1 MKSRLRH
8 PHLDEVLQKNMP
20 SGKRRE
26 FVIDPEGG
34 FFDAKSL
41 AAAIRK
47 AGAGDIIH
55 VPPGEYPAFEL
66 KKNLEIR
73 ALSPGNTLIKGEV
86 HIAAEFVLLAG
97 LEFRSERDRDA
108 IKVEKGTLVL
118 DDCVVH
124 GTLRAGSPGGKTRLF
139 LKNCLAGN
147 ALEGIVLEHQAA
159 AEISSSRI
167 ARCQVGL
174 ALHPGASCAVYHSR
188 LEACLSQDANDPG
201 AAIFA
206 DSASLYCEGT
216 TFMDNGVGVYLKN
229 CGTPTLLS
237 SHFCGSKTAAVI
249 ALDGPP
255 DGPLHV
261 RSCLMERQTSTHC
274 AQAMLTGG
282 AAEMV
287 HCAIQ
292 ASAATALSA
301 DQTRLD
307 LHQCHLSSLENPALD
322 LRTCQ
327 GLVHHCLLT
336 GHPPDSVAASPQVKI
351 EASER
356 RETALSP
363 TVPNDE
369 PAPSTMESVLREL
382 KLAVSQES
390 VRSELERILRLA
402 HAAQER
408 RSKGLP
414 VPEQSFHCIFMG
426 PAGTGKRAAAE
437 VLARGLH
444 AFGIVSRPELVPV
457 SSSNTNELSSSA
469 QGGLVFLRARDVEDS
484 LPTKGTLQS
493 LLAHH
498 TSQPGTI
505 VVLEGDRDEIRRLL
519 RSQPGLDR
527 AFRKTLFFTNYGPV
541 ELAAHLAR
549 LCAADH
555 IPLSPDAARDL
566 LLTLH
571 LYSERKDKRFA
582 NTKGVEFL
590 YEAARRRYLERCSVA
605 MRFDLELETRDFD
618 IPQDKSLRA
627 AIERC
632 PAFISVCPSCH
643 QENPWLPGLE
653 HRTHCLHCDAPYT
666 ADWGIWKDSTTY
678 RRLREAET
686 HPLENTLAAR
696 RIHLPYR

>member
-1 MKSRLRH
+1 MKSPLRLSTI
-8 PHLDEVLQKNMP
+8 DDVLQRNIP

-26 FVIDPEGG
+26 FNIDPEGG
-34 FFDAKSL
+34 FFDAKNL
-41 AAAIRK
+41 ASAIRK

-55 VPPGEYPAFEL
+55 VPPGEYPAFEV

-73 ALSPGNTLIKGEV
+73 ALSPGSTTILGEV
-86 HIAAEFVLLAG
+86 RIAAEFVLLAG
-97 LEFRSERDRDA
+97 LEFRAERDRDA
-108 IKVEKGTLVL
+108 VKLEKGTLVL
-118 DDCVVH
+118 DDCVAH
-124 GTLRAGSPGGKTRLF
+124 GTLRAGSPGGKSRLF

-147 ALEGIVLEHQAA
+147 ALEGVVLEHQSV
-159 AEISSSRI
+159 AEISSTRI

-174 ALHPGASCAVYHSR
+174 ALHAGSSCSLYHSR
-188 LEACLSQDANDPG
+188 LEACISQDANDPG
-201 AAIFA
+201 AGIFA
-206 DSASLYCEGT
+206 DSATLYCEGT

-229 CGTPTLLS
+229 CGATNLVS
-237 SHFCGSKTAAVI
+237 SHFCGSKTAALI

-261 RSCLMERQTSTHC
+261 RSCLMERQSSTLC
-274 AQAMLTGG
+274 AQAVLTGG
-282 AAEMV
+282 AAEFL
-287 HCAIQ
+287 HSAIQ
-292 ASAATALSA
+292 ASAATGLSA
-301 DQTRLD
+301 DQSRLD
-307 LHQCHLSSLENPALD
+307 FQHSRFSSLENPALD

-327 GLVHHCLLT
+327 GLVRHCLLT
-336 GHPPDSVAASPQVKI
+336 GHPPELVAASPQLRI
-351 EASER
+351 EDCER
-356 RETALSP
+356 RETDAA
-363 TVPNDE
+363 
-369 PAPSTMESVLREL
+369 PAGEEDTLPPSTMDSVLREL
-382 KLAVSQES
+382 KSAVSQES

-402 HAAQER
+402 HAGQER
-408 RSKGLP
+408 RAKGLP

-444 AFGIVSRPELVPV
+444 AFGIVSRPELLLSA
-457 SSSNTNELSSSA
+457 SSVAPSETNSGPA
-469 QGGLVFLRARDVEDS
+469 TGGVVFLRAREAGDT
-484 LPTKGTLQS
+484 LPSHL
-493 LLAHH
+493 
-498 TSQPGTI
+498 TSQPDT
-505 VVLEGDRDEIRRLL
+505 VVILEGDRDELRRLL

-566 LLTLH
+566 LLSLH

-605 MRFDLELETRDFD
+605 MRFDLQLETRDFD

-632 PAFISVCPSCH
+632 PAFISVCPSCRK
-643 QENPWLPGLE
+643 ENPWLPGLE
-653 HRTHCLHCDAPYT
+653 SRTFCLHCDTSYT

-678 RRLREAET
+678 RRLREAEA
-686 HPLENTLAAR
+686 HPLENSLAAR
-696 RIHLPYR
+696 RIHLPTR